1 MWNKIGEQFKLDEEI
16 PKILNNIYQ
25 FNKITKVQYIVINEF
40 LKNEDVIVK
49 SVTGSGKTLSY
60 IIPLFQRLIN
70 YSKENLEY
78 KNQTLALILLP
89 ARELSEQVLKDILNF
104 INNMKYKFT
113 FQLLIGG
120 KKVENDIEKYNNEIP
135 NIIIATPGRLID
147 IDEKVKINFQNLQ
160 IFILDEADK
169 MLDMGFEVEISY
181 ILSKIPKQR
190 RTGLFSATVT
200 SNVENIIKAG
210 MRNPIFIDIKIQNN
224 KSNDIFINENDLKK
238 PISSQGSYYKVI
250 PFNKDNNKINN
261 SIQEL
266 PQGLYQ
272 YYIEIK
278 NIKYKIPHLI
288 HILNMIY
295 NGLEKRKIMIFLSTC
310 NSVDYFNLLLPLLFK
325 KLSMTDFSIS
335 KLHSKISQNKRNKE
349 YKLFK
354 IENKNKLN
362 ILLSTDLASRGIDI
376 PNIDMII
383 QFDPPKTDD
392 SYIHKAGRTAR
403 VDNKGISLLF
413 LNENELTFLNYMK
426 QKGIFIQKWEDQIIK
441 KEEDVDLIFSE
452 NNKNGI
458 SVLNCIK
465 EINISDKWIYDKAV
479 NTFVS
484 FLRYY
489 QEIELK
495 YIFHYPNFDIGNFAN
510 SLQLLKLPRL
520 KKKDFD
526 SVKNFIPD
534 EFIQPK
540 DLIYLNKN
548 IEKQMNEKK
557 KKIDEKMDFVY
568 QKKREK
574 KEEMKL
580 KGKRNEEKNR
590 SRREKK
596 EAKIKN
602 ILDEWDDLADDDKLY
617 KKYKKGKI
625 TKEEYEKELL
635 KIK

>member
-200 SNVENIIKAG
+200 SNIENIIKAG

-272 YYIEIK
+272 YYLEIK

-495 YIFHYPNFDIGNFAN
+495 YIFHYPNLDIGNFAN

-625 TKEEYEKELL
+625 TKEEYEKEL
-635 KIK
+635 

>member
-1 MWNKIGEQFKLDEEI
+1 MWNTLSEKFKLDEEI
-16 PKILNNIYQ
+16 PKVINNIYK
-25 FNKITKVQYIVINEF
+25 FDTITKVQYIVINEF

-70 YSKENLEY
+70 YSKENQEY

-89 ARELSEQVLKDILNF
+89 ARELSEQILKDISNF
-104 INNMKYKFT
+104 VNNIKYKFT
-113 FQLLIGG
+113 YQLLIGG
-120 KKVENDIEKYNNEIP
+120 KKVENDIEKYNNQIP

-147 IDEKVKINFQNLQ
+147 IDEKININFHDLQ

-210 MRNPIFIDIKIQNN
+210 MRNPIFIDIIIQNN
-224 KSNDIFINENDLKK
+224 KTNDIFINENDLKK
-238 PISSQGSYYKVI
+238 PINKEGSFYKII
-250 PFNKDNNKINN
+250 PFNVENNKINN

-272 YYIEIK
+272 YYLTVK

-295 NGLEKRKIMIFLSTC
+295 NAGENNKIMIFLSTC
-310 NSVDYFNLLLPLLFK
+310 NSVDYFNLLLPLIFK
-325 KLSMTDFSIS
+325 KLSMNDFSIS

-349 YKLFK
+349 YKSFK
-354 IENKNKLN
+354 IESNNRLN

-403 VDNKGISLLF
+403 VGNKGTSLLF

-426 QKGIFIQKWEDQIIK
+426 QKGIIIQKWEDQNIK
-441 KEEDVDLIFSE
+441 NEEDVDLIIPFNE
-452 NNKNGI
+452 KNGI
-458 SVLNCIK
+458 SVLKCIK
-465 EINISDKWIYDKAV
+465 DINISDKWIYDKAV
-479 NTFVS
+479 NTFIS
-484 FLRYY
+484 FLRFY

-495 YIFHYPNFDIGNFAN
+495 YIFHYQNFDIGNYAN
-510 SLQLLKLPRL
+510 SLQLLRLPRL
-520 KKKDFD
+520 KKKDYD
-526 SVKNFIPD
+526 KVKNFQPD
-534 EFIQPK
+534 DNIEPK
-540 DLIYLNKN
+540 DLVYLNKN

-557 KKIDEKMDFVY
+557 KKIEEKMDFIH

-574 KEEMKL
+574 EEEMRL
-580 KGKRNEEKNR
+580 KGKRNNEKNR
-590 SRREKK
+590 SRKEKK
-596 EAKIKN
+596 EAKIKS
-602 ILDEWDDLADDDKLY
+602 ILDEWDDLADDNKLY

-625 TKEEYEKELL
+625 TKEEYEKALL
-635 KIK
+635 NI

>member
-1 MWNKIGEQFKLDEEI
+1 MWNTLSEKFKLDEEI
-16 PKILNNIYQ
+16 PKVINNIYK
-25 FNKITKVQYIVINEF
+25 FETITKVQYIVINEF

-70 YSKENLEY
+70 YSKENPEY

-89 ARELSEQVLKDILNF
+89 ARELSEQILKDILNF
-104 INNMKYKFT
+104 VNNIKYKFT
-113 FQLLIGG
+113 YLLLIGG
-120 KKVENDIEKYNNEIP
+120 KKIENDIEKFNNEIP

-147 IDEKVKINFQNLQ
+147 IDKKININFHDLQ

-169 MLDMGFEVEISY
+169 MLDMGFEGDISY

-210 MRNPIFIDIKIQNN
+210 MRNPIFIDIIIQNN
-224 KSNDIFINENDLKK
+224 KTNDIFINENDLKK
-238 PISSQGSYYKVI
+238 PINKEGSFYKII
-250 PFNKDNNKINN
+250 PFNVENNKINN
-261 SIQEL
+261 PIQEL

-272 YYIEIK
+272 YYLTVK

-295 NGLEKRKIMIFLSTC
+295 NGGENNKIMIFLSTC

-325 KLSMTDFSIS
+325 KLSMNDFSIS
-335 KLHSKISQNKRNKE
+335 KLHSKISQNKRDKE
-349 YKLFK
+349 YKTFK
-354 IENKNKLN
+354 IENKNRLN

-403 VDNKGISLLF
+403 VGHKGTSLLF

-426 QKGIFIQKWEDQIIK
+426 QKGIIIQKWEDQNIK
-441 KEEDVDLIFSE
+441 NEEDVDLIIPFDE
-452 NNKNGI
+452 KNGI
-458 SVLNCIK
+458 SILKCIK
-465 EINISDKWIYDKAV
+465 EINLSDKWIYDKAV
-479 NTFVS
+479 NTFIS
-484 FLRYY
+484 FLRFY

-495 YIFHYPNFDIGNFAN
+495 YIFHYQNFDIGNYAN

-520 KKKDFD
+520 KKKDYD
-526 SVKNFIPD
+526 SVKNFEPD
-534 EFIQPK
+534 ENIQPK
-540 DLIYLNKN
+540 DLVYLNKN

-557 KKIDEKMDFVY
+557 KKIEEKMDLIY

-574 KEEMKL
+574 EEAMKL
-580 KGKRNEEKNR
+580 KGKRNNEKNR
-590 SRREKK
+590 SRKEKK
-596 EAKIKN
+596 EAKIKS
-602 ILDEWDDLADDDKLY
+602 ILDEWDDLADDNKLY

-625 TKEEYEKELL
+625 TKEEYEKALL
-635 KIK
+635 NI

>member
-200 SNVENIIKAG
+200 SNIENIIKAG

-272 YYIEIK
+272 YYVEIK

-495 YIFHYPNFDIGNFAN
+495 YIFHYPNLDIGNFAN

-602 ILDEWDDLADDDKLY
+602 IFDEWDDLADDDKLY

>member
-200 SNVENIIKAG
+200 SNIENIIKAG

-568 QKKREK
+568 QKKKRK
-574 KEEMKL
+574 KR
-580 KGKRNEEKNR
+580 RNEIKR
-590 SRREKK
+590 KK
-596 EAKIKN
+596 K
-602 ILDEWDDLADDDKLY
+602 
-617 KKYKKGKI
+617 
-625 TKEEYEKELL
+625 
-635 KIK
+635 

>member
-1 MWNKIGEQFKLDEEI
+1 MWNTLSEKFKLDEEI
-16 PKILNNIYQ
+16 PKVINNIYK
-25 FNKITKVQYIVINEF
+25 FDTITKVQYIVINEF

-70 YSKENLEY
+70 YSKENQEY
-78 KNQTLALILLP
+78 KNQILALILLP
-89 ARELSEQVLKDILNF
+89 ARELSEQILKDISNF
-104 INNMKYKFT
+104 VNNIKYKFT
-113 FQLLIGG
+113 YQLLIGG
-120 KKVENDIEKYNNEIP
+120 KKVENDIEKYNNQIP

-147 IDEKVKINFQNLQ
+147 IDEKININFHDLQ

-210 MRNPIFIDIKIQNN
+210 MRNPIFIDIIIQNN
-224 KSNDIFINENDLKK
+224 KTNDIFITENDLKK
-238 PISSQGSYYKVI
+238 PINKQGSFYKII
-250 PFNKDNNKINN
+250 PFNIENNKINN

-272 YYIEIK
+272 YYLTVK

-295 NGLEKRKIMIFLSTC
+295 NAGENNKIMIFLSTC
-310 NSVDYFNLLLPLLFK
+310 NSVDYFNLLLPLIFK
-325 KLSMTDFSIS
+325 KLSMNDFSIS

-349 YKLFK
+349 YKSFK
-354 IENKNKLN
+354 IESNNRLN

-403 VDNKGISLLF
+403 VGHKGTSLLF

-426 QKGIFIQKWEDQIIK
+426 QKGIIIQKWEDQNIK
-441 KEEDVDLIFSE
+441 NEEDVDLIIPFNE
-452 NNKNGI
+452 KNGI
-458 SVLNCIK
+458 SVLKCIK
-465 EINISDKWIYDKAV
+465 DINISDKWIYDKAV
-479 NTFVS
+479 NTFIS
-484 FLRYY
+484 FLRFY

-495 YIFHYPNFDIGNFAN
+495 YIFYYQNFDIGNYAN

-520 KKKDFD
+520 KKKDYD
-526 SVKNFIPD
+526 SVKNFEPD
-534 EFIQPK
+534 EIIQPK
-540 DLIYLNKN
+540 DLVYLNKN

-557 KKIDEKMDFVY
+557 KKIEEKMDLIH

-574 KEEMKL
+574 EEEMRL
-580 KGKRNEEKNR
+580 KGKRNNEKNR
-590 SRREKK
+590 TRKEKK
-596 EAKIKN
+596 EAKIKS
-602 ILDEWDDLADDDKLY
+602 ILDEWDDLADDNKLY

-625 TKEEYEKELL
+625 TKEEYEKALL
-635 KIK
+635 KI

>member
-200 SNVENIIKAG
+200 SNIENIIKAG

-224 KSNDIFINENDLKK
+224 KSNDIFINEKDLKK

-278 NIKYKIPHLI
+278 NMKYKIPHLI

-495 YIFHYPNFDIGNFAN
+495 YIFHYPNLDIGNFAN

>member
-200 SNVENIIKAG
+200 SNIENIIKAG

-272 YYIEIK
+272 YYVEIK

>member
-1 MWNKIGEQFKLDEEI
+1 MWNILSEKFKLDEEI
-16 PKILNNIYQ
+16 PKVINNIYK
-25 FNKITKVQYIVINEF
+25 FDTITKVQYIVINEF

-70 YSKENLEY
+70 YSKENQEY
-78 KNQTLALILLP
+78 KNQILALILLP
-89 ARELSEQVLKDILNF
+89 ARELSEQILKDISNF
-104 INNMKYKFT
+104 VNNIKYKFT
-113 FQLLIGG
+113 YQLLIGG
-120 KKVENDIEKYNNEIP
+120 KKVENDIEKYNNQIP

-147 IDEKVKINFQNLQ
+147 IDEKININFHDLQ

-210 MRNPIFIDIKIQNN
+210 MRNPIFIDIIIQNN
-224 KSNDIFINENDLKK
+224 KTNDIFITENDLKK
-238 PISSQGSYYKVI
+238 PINKQGSFYKII
-250 PFNKDNNKINN
+250 PFNIENNKINN

-272 YYIEIK
+272 YYLTVK

-295 NGLEKRKIMIFLSTC
+295 NAGENNKIMIFLSTC
-310 NSVDYFNLLLPLLFK
+310 NSVDYFNLLLPLIFK
-325 KLSMTDFSIS
+325 KLSMNDFSIS

-349 YKLFK
+349 YKSFK
-354 IENKNKLN
+354 IESNNRLN

-403 VDNKGISLLF
+403 VGHKGTSLLF

-426 QKGIFIQKWEDQIIK
+426 QKGIIIQKWEDQNIK
-441 KEEDVDLIFSE
+441 NEEDVDLIIPFNE
-452 NNKNGI
+452 KNGI
-458 SVLNCIK
+458 SVLKCIK
-465 EINISDKWIYDKAV
+465 DINISDKWIYDKAV
-479 NTFVS
+479 NTFIS
-484 FLRYY
+484 FLRFY

-495 YIFHYPNFDIGNFAN
+495 YIFYYQNFDIGNYAN

-520 KKKDFD
+520 KKKDYD

-534 EFIQPK
+534 DNIQPK
-540 DLIYLNKN
+540 DLVYLNKN

-557 KKIDEKMDFVY
+557 KKIEEKMDLIH

-574 KEEMKL
+574 EEEMKL
-580 KGKRNEEKNR
+580 KGKRNDEKNR
-590 SRREKK
+590 SRKEKK
-596 EAKIKN
+596 EAKIKS
-602 ILDEWDDLADDDKLY
+602 ILDEWDDLADDNKLY

-625 TKEEYEKELL
+625 TKEEYEKALL
-635 KIK
+635 KI

>member
-1 MWNKIGEQFKLDEEI
+1 MWNTLSEKFKLDEEI
-16 PKILNNIYQ
+16 PKVINNIYK
-25 FNKITKVQYIVINEF
+25 FDTITKVQYIVINEF

-70 YSKENLEY
+70 YSKENQEY

-89 ARELSEQVLKDILNF
+89 ARELSEQILKDISNF
-104 INNMKYKFT
+104 VNNIKYKFT
-113 FQLLIGG
+113 YQLLIGG
-120 KKVENDIEKYNNEIP
+120 KKVENDIEKYNNQIP

-147 IDEKVKINFQNLQ
+147 IDEKININFHDLQ

-210 MRNPIFIDIKIQNN
+210 MRNPIFIDIIIQNN
-224 KSNDIFINENDLKK
+224 KTNDIFITENDLKK
-238 PISSQGSYYKVI
+238 PINKQGSFYKII
-250 PFNKDNNKINN
+250 PFNIENNKINN

-272 YYIEIK
+272 YYLTVK

-295 NGLEKRKIMIFLSTC
+295 NAGENNKIMIFLSTC
-310 NSVDYFNLLLPLLFK
+310 NSVDYFNLLLPLIFK
-325 KLSMTDFSIS
+325 KLSMNDFSIS

-349 YKLFK
+349 YKSFK
-354 IENKNKLN
+354 IESNNRLN

-403 VDNKGISLLF
+403 VGHKGTSLLF

-426 QKGIFIQKWEDQIIK
+426 QKGIIIQKWEDQNIK
-441 KEEDVDLIFSE
+441 NEEDVDLIIPFNE
-452 NNKNGI
+452 KNGI
-458 SVLNCIK
+458 SVLKCIK
-465 EINISDKWIYDKAV
+465 DINISDKWIYDKAV
-479 NTFVS
+479 NTFIS
-484 FLRYY
+484 FLRFY

-495 YIFHYPNFDIGNFAN
+495 YIFYYQNFDIGNYAN

-520 KKKDFD
+520 KKKDYD

-534 EFIQPK
+534 DNIQPK
-540 DLIYLNKN
+540 DLVYLNKN

-557 KKIDEKMDFVY
+557 KKIEEKMDLIH

-574 KEEMKL
+574 EEEMKL
-580 KGKRNEEKNR
+580 KGKRNDEKNR
-590 SRREKK
+590 SRKEKK
-596 EAKIKN
+596 EAKIKS
-602 ILDEWDDLADDDKLY
+602 ILDEWDDLADDNKLY

-625 TKEEYEKELL
+625 TKEEYEKALL
-635 KIK
+635 KI

>member
-200 SNVENIIKAG
+200 SNIENIIKAG

-272 YYIEIK
+272 YYVEIK

-557 KKIDEKMDFVY
+557 KE
-568 QKKREK
+568 
-574 KEEMKL
+574 
-580 KGKRNEEKNR
+580 N
-590 SRREKK
+590 
-596 EAKIKN
+596 
-602 ILDEWDDLADDDKLY
+602 
-617 KKYKKGKI
+617 
-625 TKEEYEKELL
+625 
-635 KIK
+635 

>member
-1 MWNKIGEQFKLDEEI
+1 MWNTLSEKFKLDEEI
-16 PKILNNIYQ
+16 PKVINNIYK
-25 FNKITKVQYIVINEF
+25 FDTITKVQYIVINEF

-70 YSKENLEY
+70 YSKENQEY

-89 ARELSEQVLKDILNF
+89 ARELSEQILKDISNF
-104 INNMKYKFT
+104 VNNIKYKFT
-113 FQLLIGG
+113 YQLLIGG
-120 KKVENDIEKYNNEIP
+120 KKVENDIEKYNNQTP

-147 IDEKVKINFQNLQ
+147 IDEKININFHDLQ

-210 MRNPIFIDIKIQNN
+210 MRNPIFIDIIIQNN
-224 KSNDIFINENDLKK
+224 KTNDIFITENDLKK
-238 PISSQGSYYKVI
+238 PINKQGSFYKII
-250 PFNKDNNKINN
+250 PFNIENNKINN

-272 YYIEIK
+272 YYLTVK

-295 NGLEKRKIMIFLSTC
+295 NAGENNKIMIFLSTC
-310 NSVDYFNLLLPLLFK
+310 NSVDYFNLLLPLIFK
-325 KLSMTDFSIS
+325 KLSMNDFSIS

-349 YKLFK
+349 YKSFK
-354 IENKNKLN
+354 IENNNRLN

-403 VDNKGISLLF
+403 VGHKGTSLLF

-426 QKGIFIQKWEDQIIK
+426 QKGIIIQKWEDQNIK
-441 KEEDVDLIFSE
+441 NEEDVDLIIPFNE
-452 NNKNGI
+452 KNGI
-458 SVLNCIK
+458 SVLKCIK

-479 NTFVS
+479 NTFIS
-484 FLRYY
+484 FLRFY

-495 YIFHYPNFDIGNFAN
+495 YIFYYQNFDIGNYAN

-520 KKKDFD
+520 KKKDYD

-534 EFIQPK
+534 DNIQPK
-540 DLIYLNKN
+540 DLVYLNKN

-557 KKIDEKMDFVY
+557 KKIEEKMELIH

-574 KEEMKL
+574 EEEMKL
-580 KGKRNEEKNR
+580 KGKRNDEKNR
-590 SRREKK
+590 SRKEKK
-596 EAKIKN
+596 EAKIKS
-602 ILDEWDDLADDDKLY
+602 ILDEWDDLADDNKLY

-625 TKEEYEKELL
+625 TKEEYEKALL
-635 KIK
+635 KI

>member
-200 SNVENIIKAG
+200 SNIENIIKAG

-495 YIFHYPNFDIGNFAN
+495 YIFHYPNLDIGNFAN

-574 KEEMKL
+574 KEERKL

>member
-1 MWNKIGEQFKLDEEI
+1 MWNTLSEKFKLDEEI
-16 PKILNNIYQ
+16 PKVINNIYK
-25 FNKITKVQYIVINEF
+25 FETITKVQYIVINEF

-70 YSKENLEY
+70 YSKENQEY
-78 KNQTLALILLP
+78 KNQILALILLP
-89 ARELSEQVLKDILNF
+89 ARELSEQILKDILNF
-104 INNMKYKFT
+104 VNNIKYKFT
-113 FQLLIGG
+113 YQLLIGG
-120 KKVENDIEKYNNEIP
+120 KKIENDIEKFNNEIP

-147 IDEKVKINFQNLQ
+147 IDKKININFHDLQ

-210 MRNPIFIDIKIQNN
+210 MRNPIFIDIIIQNN
-224 KSNDIFINENDLKK
+224 KTNDIFITENDLKK
-238 PISSQGSYYKVI
+238 PINKEGSFYKII
-250 PFNKDNNKINN
+250 PFNVENNKINN

-272 YYIEIK
+272 YYLTVK

-295 NGLEKRKIMIFLSTC
+295 NGGENNKIMIFLSTC

-325 KLSMTDFSIS
+325 KLSMNDFSIS
-335 KLHSKISQNKRNKE
+335 KLHSKISQNKRDKE
-349 YKLFK
+349 YKSFK
-354 IENKNKLN
+354 IENKNRLN

-403 VDNKGISLLF
+403 VGHKGTSLLF

-426 QKGIFIQKWEDQIIK
+426 QKGIIIQKWEDQNIK
-441 KEEDVDLIFSE
+441 NEEDVDLIIPFNE
-452 NNKNGI
+452 KNGI
-458 SVLNCIK
+458 SVLKCIK
-465 EINISDKWIYDKAV
+465 DINISDKWIYDKAV
-479 NTFVS
+479 NTFIS
-484 FLRYY
+484 FLRFY

-495 YIFHYPNFDIGNFAN
+495 YIFYYPNFDIGNYAN

-520 KKKDFD
+520 KKKDYD
-526 SVKNFIPD
+526 SVKNFEPD
-534 EFIQPK
+534 ENIQPK
-540 DLIYLNKN
+540 DLVYLNKN

-557 KKIDEKMDFVY
+557 KKIEEKMDLIY

-574 KEEMKL
+574 EEAMKL
-580 KGKRNEEKNR
+580 KGKRNNEKNR
-590 SRREKK
+590 SRKEKK
-596 EAKIKN
+596 EAKIKS
-602 ILDEWDDLADDDKLY
+602 ILDEWDDLADDNKLY

-625 TKEEYEKELL
+625 TKEEYEKALL
-635 KIK
+635 NI

>member
-200 SNVENIIKAG
+200 SNIENIIKAG

-495 YIFHYPNFDIGNFAN
+495 YIFHYPNLDIGNFAN

>member
-25 FNKITKVQYIVINEF
+25 FNKITKVQYILINEF

-200 SNVENIIKAG
+200 SNIENIIKAG

-574 KEEMKL
+574 KE
-580 KGKRNEEKNR
+580 
-590 SRREKK
+590 
-596 EAKIKN
+596 AKIKN

>member
-1 MWNKIGEQFKLDEEI
+1 MWNTLSEKFKLDEEI
-16 PKILNNIYQ
+16 PKVINNIYK
-25 FNKITKVQYIVINEF
+25 FDTITKVQYIVINEF

-70 YSKENLEY
+70 YSKENPEY

-89 ARELSEQVLKDILNF
+89 ARELSEQILKDISNF
-104 INNMKYKFT
+104 VNNIKYKFT
-113 FQLLIGG
+113 YQLLIGG
-120 KKVENDIEKYNNEIP
+120 KKVKNDIEKYNNQIP

-147 IDEKVKINFQNLQ
+147 IDEKININFHDLQ

-210 MRNPIFIDIKIQNN
+210 MRNPIFIDIIIQNN
-224 KSNDIFINENDLKK
+224 KTNDIFITENDLKK
-238 PISSQGSYYKVI
+238 PINKQGSFYKII
-250 PFNKDNNKINN
+250 PFNIENNKINN

-272 YYIEIK
+272 YYLTVK

-295 NGLEKRKIMIFLSTC
+295 NAGENNKIMIFLSTC
-310 NSVDYFNLLLPLLFK
+310 NSVDYFNLLLPLIFK
-325 KLSMTDFSIS
+325 KLSMNDFSIS

-349 YKLFK
+349 YKSFK
-354 IENKNKLN
+354 IESNNRLN

-403 VDNKGISLLF
+403 VGHKGTSLLF

-426 QKGIFIQKWEDQIIK
+426 QKGIIIQKWEDQNIK
-441 KEEDVDLIFSE
+441 NEEDVDLIIPFNE
-452 NNKNGI
+452 KNGI
-458 SVLNCIK
+458 SVLKCIK
-465 EINISDKWIYDKAV
+465 DINISDKWIYDKAV
-479 NTFVS
+479 NTFIS
-484 FLRYY
+484 FLRFY

-495 YIFHYPNFDIGNFAN
+495 YIFYYQNFDIGNYAN

-520 KKKDFD
+520 KKKDYD

-534 EFIQPK
+534 DNIQPK
-540 DLIYLNKN
+540 DLVYLNKN

-557 KKIDEKMDFVY
+557 KE
-568 QKKREK
+568 
-574 KEEMKL
+574 
-580 KGKRNEEKNR
+580 N
-590 SRREKK
+590 
-596 EAKIKN
+596 
-602 ILDEWDDLADDDKLY
+602 
-617 KKYKKGKI
+617 
-625 TKEEYEKELL
+625 
-635 KIK
+635 

>member
-1 MWNKIGEQFKLDEEI
+1 MWNTLSEKFKLDEEI
-16 PKILNNIYQ
+16 PKVINNIYK
-25 FNKITKVQYIVINEF
+25 FDTITKVQYIVINEF

-70 YSKENLEY
+70 YSKENQEY
-78 KNQTLALILLP
+78 KNQILALILLP
-89 ARELSEQVLKDILNF
+89 ARELSEQILKDISNF
-104 INNMKYKFT
+104 VNNIKYKFT
-113 FQLLIGG
+113 YQLLIGG
-120 KKVENDIEKYNNEIP
+120 KKVENDIEKYNNQIP

-147 IDEKVKINFQNLQ
+147 IDEKININFHDLQ

-210 MRNPIFIDIKIQNN
+210 MRNPIFIDIIIQNN
-224 KSNDIFINENDLKK
+224 KTNDIFITENDLKK
-238 PISSQGSYYKVI
+238 PINKQGSFYKII
-250 PFNKDNNKINN
+250 PFNIENNKINN

-272 YYIEIK
+272 YYLTVK

-295 NGLEKRKIMIFLSTC
+295 NAGENNKIMIFLSTC
-310 NSVDYFNLLLPLLFK
+310 NSVDYFNLLLPLIFK
-325 KLSMTDFSIS
+325 KLSMNDFSIS

-349 YKLFK
+349 YKSFK
-354 IENKNKLN
+354 IESNNRLN

-376 PNIDMII
+376 LNIDMII

-403 VDNKGISLLF
+403 VGHKGTSLLF

-426 QKGIFIQKWEDQIIK
+426 QKGIIIQKWEDQNIK
-441 KEEDVDLIFSE
+441 NEEDVDLIIPFNE
-452 NNKNGI
+452 KNGI
-458 SVLNCIK
+458 SVLKCIK
-465 EINISDKWIYDKAV
+465 DINISDKWIYDKAV
-479 NTFVS
+479 NTFIS
-484 FLRYY
+484 FLRFY

-495 YIFHYPNFDIGNFAN
+495 YIFYYQNFDIGNYAN

-520 KKKDFD
+520 KKKDYD

-534 EFIQPK
+534 DNIQPK
-540 DLIYLNKN
+540 DLVYLNKN

-557 KKIDEKMDFVY
+557 KKIEEKMDLIH

-574 KEEMKL
+574 EEEMKL
-580 KGKRNEEKNR
+580 KGKRNDEKNR
-590 SRREKK
+590 SRKEK
-596 EAKIKN
+596 N
-602 ILDEWDDLADDDKLY
+602 
-617 KKYKKGKI
+617 
-625 TKEEYEKELL
+625 
-635 KIK
+635 

>member
-1 MWNKIGEQFKLDEEI
+1 MQL
-16 PKILNNIYQ
+16 
-25 FNKITKVQYIVINEF
+25 
-40 LKNEDVIVK
+40 
-49 SVTGSGKTLSY
+49 
-60 IIPLFQRLIN
+60 
-70 YSKENLEY
+70 
-78 KNQTLALILLP
+78 
-89 ARELSEQVLKDILNF
+89 QV
-104 INNMKYKFT
+104 
-113 FQLLIGG
+113 
-120 KKVENDIEKYNNEIP
+120 
-135 NIIIATPGRLID
+135 D
-147 IDEKVKINFQNLQ
+147 IDKKININFHDLQ

-210 MRNPIFIDIKIQNN
+210 MRNPIFIDIIIQNN
-224 KSNDIFINENDLKK
+224 KTNDIFINENDLKK
-238 PISSQGSYYKVI
+238 PINKEGSFYKII
-250 PFNKDNNKINN
+250 PFNVENNKINN

-272 YYIEIK
+272 YYLSVK

-295 NGLEKRKIMIFLSTC
+295 NGGENNKIMIFLSTC

-325 KLSMTDFSIS
+325 KLSMNDFSIS
-335 KLHSKISQNKRNKE
+335 KLHSKISQNKRDKE
-349 YKLFK
+349 YKSFK
-354 IENKNKLN
+354 IENKNRLN

-403 VDNKGISLLF
+403 VGNKGTSLLF

-426 QKGIFIQKWEDQIIK
+426 QKGIIIQKWEDQNIK
-441 KEEDVDLIFSE
+441 NEEDVDLIIPFNE
-452 NNKNGI
+452 KNGI
-458 SVLNCIK
+458 SILKCIK
-465 EINISDKWIYDKAV
+465 EINLSDKWIYDKAV
-479 NTFVS
+479 NTFIS
-484 FLRYY
+484 FLRFY

-495 YIFHYPNFDIGNFAN
+495 YIFYYPNFDIGNYAN

-520 KKKDFD
+520 KKKDYD
-526 SVKNFIPD
+526 SVKNFEPD
-534 EFIQPK
+534 ENIQPK
-540 DLIYLNKN
+540 DLVYLNKN

-557 KKIDEKMDFVY
+557 KKIEEKMDFIH

-574 KEEMKL
+574 EEEMRL
-580 KGKRNEEKNR
+580 KGKRNNEKNR
-590 SRREKK
+590 SRKEKK
-596 EAKIKN
+596 EAKIKS
-602 ILDEWDDLADDDKLY
+602 ILDEWDDLADDNKLY

-625 TKEEYEKELL
+625 TKEEYEKALL
-635 KIK
+635 NI

>member
-1 MWNKIGEQFKLDEEI
+1 MWNILSEKFKLDEEI
-16 PKILNNIYQ
+16 PKVINNIYK
-25 FNKITKVQYIVINEF
+25 FETITKVQYIVINEF

-70 YSKENLEY
+70 YSKENQEY

-89 ARELSEQVLKDILNF
+89 ARELSEQILKDILNF
-104 INNMKYKFT
+104 VNNIKYKFT
-113 FQLLIGG
+113 YLLLIGG
-120 KKVENDIEKYNNEIP
+120 KKVENDIEKYNNQIP

-147 IDEKVKINFQNLQ
+147 IDEKININFHDLQ

-210 MRNPIFIDIKIQNN
+210 MRNPIFIDIIIQNN
-224 KSNDIFINENDLKK
+224 KTNDIFINENDLKK
-238 PISSQGSYYKVI
+238 PINKQGSFYKII
-250 PFNKDNNKINN
+250 PFNIENNKINN

-272 YYIEIK
+272 YYLTVK

-295 NGLEKRKIMIFLSTC
+295 NAGENNKIMIFLSTC
-310 NSVDYFNLLLPLLFK
+310 NSVDYFNLLLPLIFK
-325 KLSMTDFSIS
+325 KLSMNDFSIS

-349 YKLFK
+349 YKSFK
-354 IENKNKLN
+354 IESNNRLN

-403 VDNKGISLLF
+403 VGHKGTSLLF

-426 QKGIFIQKWEDQIIK
+426 QKGIIIQKWEDQNIK
-441 KEEDVDLIFSE
+441 NEEDVDLIIPFNE
-452 NNKNGI
+452 KNGI
-458 SVLNCIK
+458 SILKCIK
-465 EINISDKWIYDKAV
+465 EINLSDKWIYDKAV
-479 NTFVS
+479 NTFIS
-484 FLRYY
+484 FLRFY

-495 YIFHYPNFDIGNFAN
+495 YIFYYPNFDIGNYAN

-520 KKKDFD
+520 KKKDYD
-526 SVKNFIPD
+526 SVKNFEPD
-534 EFIQPK
+534 ENIQPK
-540 DLIYLNKN
+540 DLVYLNKN

-557 KKIDEKMDFVY
+557 KKL
-568 QKKREK
+568 KKKWILFIKKKEK
-574 KEEMKL
+574 K
-580 KGKRNEEKNR
+580 
-590 SRREKK
+590 KK
-596 EAKIKN
+596 K
-602 ILDEWDDLADDDKLY
+602 
-617 KKYKKGKI
+617 
-625 TKEEYEKELL
+625 
-635 KIK
+635 

>member
-1 MWNKIGEQFKLDEEI
+1 MWNILSEKFKLDEEI
-16 PKILNNIYQ
+16 PKVINNIYK
-25 FNKITKVQYIVINEF
+25 FDSITKVQYIVINEF

-70 YSKENLEY
+70 YSKENPEY

-89 ARELSEQVLKDILNF
+89 ARELSEQIVKDISNF
-104 INNMKYKFT
+104 VNNIKYKFT
-113 FQLLIGG
+113 YQLLIGG
-120 KKVENDIEKYNNEIP
+120 KKVENDIEKYNIQIP

-147 IDEKVKINFQNLQ
+147 IDEKININFHDLQ

-190 RTGLFSATVT
+190 RNGLFSATVT

-210 MRNPIFIDIKIQNN
+210 MRNPMFIDIIIQNN
-224 KSNDIFINENDLKK
+224 NTNDIFINENDLKK
-238 PISSQGSYYKVI
+238 PINKEGSFYKII
-250 PFNKDNNKINN
+250 PFNIENNKINN

-272 YYIEIK
+272 YYLTVK

-295 NGLEKRKIMIFLSTC
+295 NSGENNKIMIFLSTC

-325 KLSMTDFSIS
+325 KLSMNDFSIS
-335 KLHSKISQNKRNKE
+335 KLHSKINQNKRDKE
-349 YKLFK
+349 YKSFK

-403 VDNKGISLLF
+403 VGNKGTSLLF

-426 QKGIFIQKWEDQIIK
+426 QKGIIIEKWEDQNIK
-441 KEEDVDLIFSE
+441 NEEDVDLIIPFNE
-452 NNKNGI
+452 KNGI
-458 SVLNCIK
+458 SVLKCIK
-465 EINISDKWIYDKAV
+465 DINISDKWIYDKAV
-479 NTFVS
+479 NTFIS
-484 FLRYY
+484 FLRFY

-495 YIFHYPNFDIGNFAN
+495 YIFHYQNFDIGNYAN
-510 SLQLLKLPRL
+510 SLQLLRLPRL
-520 KKKDFD
+520 KKKDYD
-526 SVKNFIPD
+526 KVKNFQPD
-534 EFIQPK
+534 DNIEPK
-540 DLIYLNKN
+540 DLVYLNKN

-557 KKIDEKMDFVY
+557 KKIEEKMDLIY

-574 KEEMKL
+574 EEAMKL
-580 KGKRNEEKNR
+580 KGKRNNEKNR
-590 SRREKK
+590 TRKEKK
-596 EAKIKN
+596 EAKIKS
-602 ILDEWDDLADDDKLY
+602 ILDEWDDLADDNKLY

-625 TKEEYEKELL
+625 TKEEYEKALL
-635 KIK
+635 KI

>member
-1 MWNKIGEQFKLDEEI
+1 MWNTLSEKFKLDEEI
-16 PKILNNIYQ
+16 PKVINNIYK
-25 FNKITKVQYIVINEF
+25 FETITKVQYIVINEF

-70 YSKENLEY
+70 YSKENPEY

-89 ARELSEQVLKDILNF
+89 ARELSEQILKDILNF
-104 INNMKYKFT
+104 VNNIKYKFT
-113 FQLLIGG
+113 YLLLIGG

-147 IDEKVKINFQNLQ
+147 IDKKININFHDLQ

-210 MRNPIFIDIKIQNN
+210 MRNPIFIDIIIQNN
-224 KSNDIFINENDLKK
+224 KTNDIFINENDLKK
-238 PISSQGSYYKVI
+238 PINKEGSFYKII
-250 PFNKDNNKINN
+250 PFNVENNKINN

-272 YYIEIK
+272 YYLTVK

-295 NGLEKRKIMIFLSTC
+295 NAGENNKIMIFLSTC

-325 KLSMTDFSIS
+325 KLSMNDFSIS
-335 KLHSKISQNKRNKE
+335 KLHSKISQNKRDKE
-349 YKLFK
+349 YKSFK
-354 IENKNKLN
+354 IENKNRLN

-403 VDNKGISLLF
+403 VGHKGTSLLF

-426 QKGIFIQKWEDQIIK
+426 QKGIIIQKWEDQNIK
-441 KEEDVDLIFSE
+441 NEEDVDLIIPFNE
-452 NNKNGI
+452 KNGI
-458 SVLNCIK
+458 SILKCIK
-465 EINISDKWIYDKAV
+465 EINLSDKWIYDKAV
-479 NTFVS
+479 NTFIS
-484 FLRYY
+484 FLRFY

-495 YIFHYPNFDIGNFAN
+495 YIFYYPNFDIGNYAN

-520 KKKDFD
+520 KKKDYD
-526 SVKNFIPD
+526 SVKNFEPD
-534 EFIQPK
+534 ENIQPK
-540 DLIYLNKN
+540 DLVYLNKN

-557 KKIDEKMDFVY
+557 KKIEEKMDFIH

-574 KEEMKL
+574 EEEMRL
-580 KGKRNEEKNR
+580 KGKRNNEKNR
-590 SRREKK
+590 SRKEKK
-596 EAKIKN
+596 EAKIKS
-602 ILDEWDDLADDDKLY
+602 ILDEWDDLADDNKLY

-625 TKEEYEKELL
+625 TKEEYEKALL
-635 KIK
+635 NI

>member
-200 SNVENIIKAG
+200 SNIENIIKAG

-272 YYIEIK
+272 YYVEIK

-495 YIFHYPNFDIGNFAN
+495 YIFHYPNLDIGNFAN

>member
-1 MWNKIGEQFKLDEEI
+1 MWNILSEKFKLDEEI
-16 PKILNNIYQ
+16 PKVINNIYK
-25 FNKITKVQYIVINEF
+25 FDTITKVQYIVINEF

-70 YSKENLEY
+70 YSKENPEY
-78 KNQTLALILLP
+78 INQTLALILLP
-89 ARELSEQVLKDILNF
+89 ARELSEQILKDISIF
-104 INNMKYKFT
+104 VNNIKYKFT
-113 FQLLIGG
+113 YQLLIGG
-120 KKVENDIEKYNNEIP
+120 KKVENDIEKYNIQIP

-147 IDEKVKINFQNLQ
+147 IDEKININFHDLQ

-200 SNVENIIKAG
+200 SNIENIIKAG

-383 QFDPPKTDD
+383 QFDPPKIDD

>member
-200 SNVENIIKAG
+200 SNIENIIKAG

-495 YIFHYPNFDIGNFAN
+495 YIFHYPNLDIGNFAN

-557 KKIDEKMDFVY
+557 KKIEEKMDFIY

>member
-1 MWNKIGEQFKLDEEI
+1 MWNTLSEKFKLDEEI
-16 PKILNNIYQ
+16 PKVINNIYK
-25 FNKITKVQYIVINEF
+25 FDTITKVQYIVINEF

-70 YSKENLEY
+70 YSKENQEY

-89 ARELSEQVLKDILNF
+89 ARELSEQILKDISNF
-104 INNMKYKFT
+104 VNNIKYKFT
-113 FQLLIGG
+113 YQLLIGG
-120 KKVENDIEKYNNEIP
+120 KKVENDIEKYNNQTP

-147 IDEKVKINFQNLQ
+147 IDEKININFHDLQ

-210 MRNPIFIDIKIQNN
+210 MRNPIFIDIIIQNN
-224 KSNDIFINENDLKK
+224 KTNDIFITENDLKK
-238 PISSQGSYYKVI
+238 PINKQGSFYKII
-250 PFNKDNNKINN
+250 PFNIENNKINN

-272 YYIEIK
+272 YYLTVK

-295 NGLEKRKIMIFLSTC
+295 NAGENNKIMIFLSTC
-310 NSVDYFNLLLPLLFK
+310 NSVDYFNLLLPLIFK
-325 KLSMTDFSIS
+325 KLSMNDFSIS

-349 YKLFK
+349 YKSFK
-354 IENKNKLN
+354 IENNNRLN

-403 VDNKGISLLF
+403 VGHKGTSLLF

-426 QKGIFIQKWEDQIIK
+426 QKGIIIQKWEDQNIK
-441 KEEDVDLIFSE
+441 NEEDVDLIIPFNE
-452 NNKNGI
+452 KNGI
-458 SVLNCIK
+458 SVLKCIK

-479 NTFVS
+479 NTFIS
-484 FLRYY
+484 FLRFY

-495 YIFHYPNFDIGNFAN
+495 YIFYYQNFDIGNYAN

-520 KKKDFD
+520 KKKDYD

-534 EFIQPK
+534 DNIQPK
-540 DLIYLNKN
+540 DLVYLNKN

-557 KKIDEKMDFVY
+557 KKIEEKMDLIH

-574 KEEMKL
+574 EEEMKL
-580 KGKRNEEKNR
+580 KGKRNDEKNR
-590 SRREKK
+590 SRKEKK
-596 EAKIKN
+596 EAKIKS
-602 ILDEWDDLADDDKLY
+602 ILDEWDDLADDNKLY

-625 TKEEYEKELL
+625 TKEEYEKALL
-635 KIK
+635 KI

>member
-200 SNVENIIKAG
+200 SNIENIIKAG

-272 YYIEIK
+272 YYVEIK

-495 YIFHYPNFDIGNFAN
+495 YIFHYPNLDIGNFAN

-557 KKIDEKMDFVY
+557 KKIDEKMDFFY

>member
-200 SNVENIIKAG
+200 SNIENIIKAG

-574 KEEMKL
+574 KEEMK
-580 KGKRNEEKNR
+580 
-590 SRREKK
+590 
-596 EAKIKN
+596 
-602 ILDEWDDLADDDKLY
+602 
-617 KKYKKGKI
+617 
-625 TKEEYEKELL
+625 
-635 KIK
+635 

>member
-200 SNVENIIKAG
+200 SNIENIIKAG

-540 DLIYLNKN
+540 DLIYLNKK
-548 IEKQMNEKK
+548 IEKKMNEKK

>member
-1 MWNKIGEQFKLDEEI
+1 MWNTLSEKFKLDEEI
-16 PKILNNIYQ
+16 PKVINNIYK
-25 FNKITKVQYIVINEF
+25 FDTITKVQYIVINEF

-70 YSKENLEY
+70 YSKENQEY
-78 KNQTLALILLP
+78 KNQILALILLP
-89 ARELSEQVLKDILNF
+89 ARELSEQILKDISNF
-104 INNMKYKFT
+104 VNNIKYKFT
-113 FQLLIGG
+113 YQLLIGG
-120 KKVENDIEKYNNEIP
+120 KKVENDIEKYNNQIP

-147 IDEKVKINFQNLQ
+147 IDEKININFHDLQ

-210 MRNPIFIDIKIQNN
+210 MRNPIFIDIIIQNN
-224 KSNDIFINENDLKK
+224 KTNDIFITENDLKK
-238 PISSQGSYYKVI
+238 PINKQGSFYKII
-250 PFNKDNNKINN
+250 PFNIENNKINN

-272 YYIEIK
+272 YYLTVK

-295 NGLEKRKIMIFLSTC
+295 NAGENNKIMIFLSTC
-310 NSVDYFNLLLPLLFK
+310 NSVDYFNLLLPLIFK
-325 KLSMTDFSIS
+325 KLSMNDFSIS

-349 YKLFK
+349 YKSFK
-354 IENKNKLN
+354 IESNNRLN

-403 VDNKGISLLF
+403 VGHKGTSLLF

-426 QKGIFIQKWEDQIIK
+426 QKGIIIQKWEDQNIK
-441 KEEDVDLIFSE
+441 NEEDVDLIIPFNE
-452 NNKNGI
+452 KNGI
-458 SVLNCIK
+458 SVLKCIK
-465 EINISDKWIYDKAV
+465 DINISDKWIYDKAV
-479 NTFVS
+479 NTFIS
-484 FLRYY
+484 FLRFY

-495 YIFHYPNFDIGNFAN
+495 YIFYYQNFDIGNYAN

-520 KKKDFD
+520 KKKDYD

-534 EFIQPK
+534 DNIQPK
-540 DLIYLNKN
+540 DLVYLNKN

-557 KKIDEKMDFVY
+557 KKIEEKMDFIH

-574 KEEMKL
+574 EEEMKL
-580 KGKRNEEKNR
+580 KGKRNDEKNR
-590 SRREKK
+590 SRKEKK
-596 EAKIKN
+596 EAKIKS
-602 ILDEWDDLADDDKLY
+602 ILDEWDDLADDNKLY

-625 TKEEYEKELL
+625 TKEEYEKALL
-635 KIK
+635 KI

>member
-1 MWNKIGEQFKLDEEI
+1 MWNILSEKFKLDEEI

-70 YSKENLEY
+70 YSKENQEY
-78 KNQTLALILLP
+78 KNQILALILLP
-89 ARELSEQVLKDILNF
+89 ARELSEQILKDISNF
-104 INNMKYKFT
+104 VNNIKYKFT
-113 FQLLIGG
+113 YQLLIGG

-147 IDEKVKINFQNLQ
+147 IDEKININFHDLQ

-210 MRNPIFIDIKIQNN
+210 MRNPIFIDIIIQNN
-224 KSNDIFINENDLKK
+224 KTNDIFINENDLKK
-238 PISSQGSYYKVI
+238 PINKEGSFYKII
-250 PFNKDNNKINN
+250 PFNVENNKINN

-272 YYIEIK
+272 YYLTVK

-295 NGLEKRKIMIFLSTC
+295 NGGENNKIMIFLSTC

-325 KLSMTDFSIS
+325 KLSMNDFSIS
-335 KLHSKISQNKRNKE
+335 KLHSKINQNKRDKE
-349 YKLFK
+349 YKSFK
-354 IENKNKLN
+354 IENKNRLN

-403 VDNKGISLLF
+403 VGNKGTSLLF

-426 QKGIFIQKWEDQIIK
+426 QKGIIIQKWEDQNIK
-441 KEEDVDLIFSE
+441 NEEDVDLIIPFNE
-452 NNKNGI
+452 KNGI
-458 SVLNCIK
+458 SVLKCIK
-465 EINISDKWIYDKAV
+465 DINISDKWIYDKAV
-479 NTFVS
+479 NTFIS
-484 FLRYY
+484 FLRFY

-495 YIFHYPNFDIGNFAN
+495 YIFYYQNFDIGNYAN

-520 KKKDFD
+520 KKKDYD
-526 SVKNFIPD
+526 SVKNFEPD
-534 EFIQPK
+534 ENIQPK
-540 DLIYLNKN
+540 DLVYLNKN

-557 KKIDEKMDFVY
+557 KKIEEKMDLIH

-574 KEEMKL
+574 EEEMKL
-580 KGKRNEEKNR
+580 KGKRNDEKNR
-590 SRREKK
+590 SRKEKK
-596 EAKIKN
+596 EAKIKS
-602 ILDEWDDLADDDKLY
+602 ILDEWDDLADDNKLY

-625 TKEEYEKELL
+625 TKEEYEKALL
-635 KIK
+635 KI

>member
-1 MWNKIGEQFKLDEEI
+1 MWNTLSEKFKLDEEI
-16 PKILNNIYQ
+16 PKVINNIYK
-25 FNKITKVQYIVINEF
+25 FDTITKVQYIVINEF

-70 YSKENLEY
+70 YSKENQEY

-89 ARELSEQVLKDILNF
+89 ARELSEQILKDISNF
-104 INNMKYKFT
+104 VNNIKYKFT
-113 FQLLIGG
+113 YQLLIGG
-120 KKVENDIEKYNNEIP
+120 KKVENDIEKYNNQTP

-147 IDEKVKINFQNLQ
+147 IDEKININFHDLQ

-210 MRNPIFIDIKIQNN
+210 MRNPIFIDIIIQNN
-224 KSNDIFINENDLKK
+224 KTNDIFITENDLKK
-238 PISSQGSYYKVI
+238 PINKQGSFYKII
-250 PFNKDNNKINN
+250 PFNIENNKINN

-272 YYIEIK
+272 YYLTVK

-295 NGLEKRKIMIFLSTC
+295 NAGENNKIMIFLSTC
-310 NSVDYFNLLLPLLFK
+310 NSVDYFNLLLPLIFK
-325 KLSMTDFSIS
+325 KLSMNDFSIS

-349 YKLFK
+349 YKSFK
-354 IENKNKLN
+354 IESNNRLN

-403 VDNKGISLLF
+403 VGHKGTSLLF

-426 QKGIFIQKWEDQIIK
+426 QKGIIIQKWEDQNIK
-441 KEEDVDLIFSE
+441 NEEDVDLIIPFNE
-452 NNKNGI
+452 KNGI
-458 SVLNCIK
+458 SVLKCIK
-465 EINISDKWIYDKAV
+465 DINISDKWIYDKAV
-479 NTFVS
+479 NTFIS
-484 FLRYY
+484 FLRFY

-495 YIFHYPNFDIGNFAN
+495 YIFYYQNFDIGNYAN

-520 KKKDFD
+520 KKKDYD

-534 EFIQPK
+534 DNIQPK
-540 DLIYLNKN
+540 DLVYLNKN

-557 KKIDEKMDFVY
+557 KKIEEKMDLIHK
-568 QKKREK
+568 KKREK
-574 KEEMKL
+574 EEEMKL
-580 KGKRNEEKNR
+580 KGKRNDEKNR
-590 SRREKK
+590 SRKEKK
-596 EAKIKN
+596 EAKIKS
-602 ILDEWDDLADDDKLY
+602 ILDEWDDLADDNKLY

-625 TKEEYEKELL
+625 TKEEYEKALL
-635 KIK
+635 KI

>member
-200 SNVENIIKAG
+200 SNIENIIKAG

-557 KKIDEKMDFVY
+557 KE
-568 QKKREK
+568 
-574 KEEMKL
+574 
-580 KGKRNEEKNR
+580 N
-590 SRREKK
+590 
-596 EAKIKN
+596 
-602 ILDEWDDLADDDKLY
+602 
-617 KKYKKGKI
+617 
-625 TKEEYEKELL
+625 
-635 KIK
+635 

>member
-200 SNVENIIKAG
+200 SNIENIIKAG

-602 ILDEWDDLADDDKLY
+602 ILDEWDDLADVDKLY

>member
-1 MWNKIGEQFKLDEEI
+1 MWNTLSEKFKLDEEI
-16 PKILNNIYQ
+16 PKVINNIYK
-25 FNKITKVQYIVINEF
+25 FDTITKVQYIVINEF

-70 YSKENLEY
+70 YSKENQEY
-78 KNQTLALILLP
+78 KNQILALILLP
-89 ARELSEQVLKDILNF
+89 ARELSEQILKDISNF
-104 INNMKYKFT
+104 VNNIKYKFT
-113 FQLLIGG
+113 YQLLIGG
-120 KKVENDIEKYNNEIP
+120 KKVENDIEKYNNQTP

-147 IDEKVKINFQNLQ
+147 IDEKININFHDLQ

-210 MRNPIFIDIKIQNN
+210 MRNPIFIDIIIQNN
-224 KSNDIFINENDLKK
+224 KTNDIFITENDLKK
-238 PISSQGSYYKVI
+238 PINKQGSFYKII
-250 PFNKDNNKINN
+250 PFNIENNKINN

-272 YYIEIK
+272 YYLTVK

-295 NGLEKRKIMIFLSTC
+295 NAGENNKIMIFLSTC
-310 NSVDYFNLLLPLLFK
+310 NSVDYFNLLLPLIFK
-325 KLSMTDFSIS
+325 KLSMNDFSIS

-349 YKLFK
+349 YKSFK
-354 IENKNKLN
+354 IESNNRLN

-403 VDNKGISLLF
+403 VGHKGTSLLF

-426 QKGIFIQKWEDQIIK
+426 QKGIIIQKWEDQNIK
-441 KEEDVDLIFSE
+441 NEEDVDLIIPFNE
-452 NNKNGI
+452 KNGI
-458 SVLNCIK
+458 SVLKCIK
-465 EINISDKWIYDKAV
+465 DINISDKWIYDKAV
-479 NTFVS
+479 NTFIS
-484 FLRYY
+484 FLRFY

-495 YIFHYPNFDIGNFAN
+495 YIFYYQNFDIGNYAN

-520 KKKDFD
+520 KKKDYD

-534 EFIQPK
+534 DNIQPK
-540 DLIYLNKN
+540 DLVYLNKN

-557 KKIDEKMDFVY
+557 KKIEEKMDLIH

-574 KEEMKL
+574 EEEMKL
-580 KGKRNEEKNR
+580 KGKRNDEKNR
-590 SRREKK
+590 SRKEKK
-596 EAKIKN
+596 EAKIKS
-602 ILDEWDDLADDDKLY
+602 ILDEWDDLADDNKLY

-625 TKEEYEKELL
+625 TEEEYEKALL
-635 KIK
+635 KI

>member
-1 MWNKIGEQFKLDEEI
+1 MWNKIGEQFKLDKEI

-200 SNVENIIKAG
+200 SNIENIIKAG

-272 YYIEIK
+272 YYVEIK

-520 KKKDFD
+520 KKK
-526 SVKNFIPD
+526 I
-534 EFIQPK
+534 
-540 DLIYLNKN
+540 LIL
-548 IEKQMNEKK
+548 
-557 KKIDEKMDFVY
+557 
-568 QKKREK
+568 
-574 KEEMKL
+574 
-580 KGKRNEEKNR
+580 
-590 SRREKK
+590 
-596 EAKIKN
+596 
-602 ILDEWDDLADDDKLY
+602 
-617 KKYKKGKI
+617 
-625 TKEEYEKELL
+625 
-635 KIK
+635 

>member
-1 MWNKIGEQFKLDEEI
+1 MWNILSEKFKLDEEI
-16 PKILNNIYQ
+16 PKVINNIYK
-25 FNKITKVQYIVINEF
+25 FDSITKVQYIVINEF

-70 YSKENLEY
+70 YSKENPEY

-89 ARELSEQVLKDILNF
+89 ARELSEQIVKDISNF
-104 INNMKYKFT
+104 VNNIKYKFT
-113 FQLLIGG
+113 YQLLIGG
-120 KKVENDIEKYNNEIP
+120 KKVENDIEKYNIQIP

-147 IDEKVKINFQNLQ
+147 IDEKININFHDLQ

-190 RTGLFSATVT
+190 RNGLFSATVT

-210 MRNPIFIDIKIQNN
+210 MRNPMFIDIIIQNN
-224 KSNDIFINENDLKK
+224 NTNDIFINENDLKK
-238 PISSQGSYYKVI
+238 PINKEGSFYKII
-250 PFNKDNNKINN
+250 PFNIENNKINN

-272 YYIEIK
+272 YYLTVK

-295 NGLEKRKIMIFLSTC
+295 NAGENNKIMIFLSTC

-325 KLSMTDFSIS
+325 KLSMNDFSIS
-335 KLHSKISQNKRNKE
+335 KLHSKINQNKRDKE
-349 YKLFK
+349 YKSFK

-403 VDNKGISLLF
+403 VGNKGTSLLF

-426 QKGIFIQKWEDQIIK
+426 QKGIIIEKWEDQNIK
-441 KEEDVDLIFSE
+441 NEEDVDLIIPFNE
-452 NNKNGI
+452 KNGI
-458 SVLNCIK
+458 SVLKCIK
-465 EINISDKWIYDKAV
+465 DINISDKWIYDKAV
-479 NTFVS
+479 NTFIS
-484 FLRYY
+484 FLRFY

-495 YIFHYPNFDIGNFAN
+495 YIFHYQNFDIGNYAN
-510 SLQLLKLPRL
+510 SLQLLRLPRL
-520 KKKDFD
+520 KKKDYD
-526 SVKNFIPD
+526 KVKNFQPD
-534 EFIQPK
+534 DNIEPK
-540 DLIYLNKN
+540 DLVYLNKN

-557 KKIDEKMDFVY
+557 KKIEEKMDLIY

-574 KEEMKL
+574 EEEMKL
-580 KGKRNEEKNR
+580 KGKRNNEKNR
-590 SRREKK
+590 TRKEKK
-596 EAKIKN
+596 EAKIKS
-602 ILDEWDDLADDDKLY
+602 ILDEWDDLADDNKLY

-625 TKEEYEKELL
+625 TKEEYEKALL
-635 KIK
+635 KI

>member
-200 SNVENIIKAG
+200 SNIENIIKAG

-272 YYIEIK
+272 YYVEIK

-557 KKIDEKMDFVY
+557 KKIDEKMDFFY